1 MCEGCFLAPARGV
14 SGRRAMMLMS
24 HGVDEGRG
32 SVGTGG

>member
-1 MCEGCFLAPARGV
+1 MCEGCFRARVRTV

-24 HGVDEGRG
+24 HGVDEGGG